1 MRKLLVV
8 PAILAMTCMSGS
20 AFAQRGGSVAVQNT
34 GSPVTATNSPTVS
47 VLSPTVGANGN
58 INAQASIG
66 NAFGSGN
73 QSQTSQQ
80 AAQGNVG
87 ISGGNSASFSR

>member
-1 MRKLLVV
+1 MKKLLIV
-8 PAILAMTCMSGS
+8 PAILAMSCMSGS
-20 AFAQRGGSVAVQNT
+20 AFAQRTATAVQNT

-47 VLSPTVGANGN
+47 VLSPVVGLNGN
-58 INAQASIG
+58 LNAQASIG

-80 AAQGNVG
+80 ATQGNVG

>member
-1 MRKLLVV
+1 MKKLLVV
-8 PAILAMTCMSGS
+8 PAILAMSCMSGS
-20 AFAQRGGSVAVQNT
+20 AFAQRTAVAVQNT
-34 GSPVTATNSPTVS
+34 GSPVTATNSPAIAV
-47 VLSPTVGANGN
+47 VSPTIGANGN
-58 INAQASIG
+58 INAQASAL
-66 NAFGSGN
+66 NFFGSGN

>member
-1 MRKLLVV
+1 
-8 PAILAMTCMSGS
+8 
-20 AFAQRGGSVAVQNT
+20 
-34 GSPVTATNSPTVS
+34 
-47 VLSPTVGANGN
+47 VLSPVVGLNGN
-58 INAQASIG
+58 LNAQASIG

>member
-8 PAILAMTCMSGS
+8 PAILAVTCVSGS
-20 AFAQRGGSVAVQNT
+20 AFAQRGVQNT
-34 GSPVTATNSPTVS
+34 GSPVTAFGSPVVT
-47 VLSPTVGANGN
+47 LGSPVVGANGN

>member
-1 MRKLLVV
+1 MKKLLVV
-8 PAILAMTCMSGS
+8 SAILAMSCMSGS
-20 AFAQRGGSVAVQNT
+20 AFAQRTATAVQAT
-34 GSPVTATNSPTVS
+34 GSPVTATNSPAIAV
-47 VLSPTVGANGN
+47 VSPTIGANGN
-58 INAQASIG
+58 INAQASVL
-66 NAFGSGN
+66 NFFGSGN

>member
-1 MRKLLVV
+1 MRKLLIV

-20 AFAQRGGSVAVQNT
+20 AFAQRTAVAVQNT
-34 GSPVTATNSPTVS
+34 GSPVTATDSPTVS
-47 VLSPTVGANGN
+47 VLSPVVGLNGN
-58 INAQASIG
+58 LNAQASVG

>member
-1 MRKLLVV
+1 MKKLLVV

-20 AFAQRGGSVAVQNT
+20 AFAQRTAVAVQNT
-34 GSPVTATNSPTVS
+34 GSPVTATNSPAVAI
-47 VLSPTVGANGN
+47 VSPTIGANGN
-58 INAQASIG
+58 INAQASAL
-66 NAFGSGN
+66 NFFGSGN

>member
-1 MRKLLVV
+1 MKKLLVV
-8 PAILAMTCMSGS
+8 PAILAMSCMSGS
-20 AFAQRGGSVAVQNT
+20 AFAQRTAVAVQST
-34 GSPVTATNSPTVS
+34 GSPVTATNSPAVAI
-47 VLSPTVGANGN
+47 VSPTIGANGN
-58 INAQASIG
+58 INAQASAL
-66 NAFGSGN
+66 NFFGSGN

>member
-1 MRKLLVV
+1 MRKLLIV
-8 PAILAMTCMSGS
+8 PAILAMSCMSGS
-20 AFAQRGGSVAVQNT
+20 AFAQRTAVAVQNT
-34 GSPVTATNSPTVS
+34 GSPVTATDSPAVAIVSPTI
-47 VLSPTVGANGN
+47 GANGN
-58 INAQASIG
+58 INAQASAL
-66 NAFGSGN
+66 NFFGSGN

>member
-1 MRKLLVV
+1 MRKLLIV
-8 PAILAMTCMSGS
+8 PAILAMTFMSGS
-20 AFAQRGGSVAVQNT
+20 AFAQRTAVATQNT
-34 GSPVTATNSPTVS
+34 GSPVTATNSPAIAV
-47 VLSPTVGANGN
+47 VSPTIGANGN
-58 INAQASIG
+58 INAQASFL

>member
-1 MRKLLVV
+1 MRKLLIV

-20 AFAQRGGSVAVQNT
+20 AFAQRSVAVQNT
-34 GSPVTATNSPTVS
+34 GSPVIAADSPAVS
-47 VLSPTVGANGN
+47 VLSPTVGLNGN
-58 INAQASIG
+58 INAQASAL
-66 NAFGSGN
+66 NFFGSGN

-87 ISGGNSASFSR
+87 ISGGNSASFSL

>member
-1 MRKLLVV
+1 MKKLLIV
-8 PAILAMTCMSGS
+8 PAVLAMTCLSGS
-20 AFAQRGGSVAVQNT
+20 AFAQRTAVAVQNT
-34 GSPVTATNSPTVS
+34 GSGVTATNSPAIAV
-47 VLSPTVGANGN
+47 VSPTVGLNGN
-58 INAQASIG
+58 VNAQASFL

>member
-1 MRKLLVV
+1 MRKLLIV
-8 PAILAMTCMSGS
+8 PAILAMSCMSGS
-20 AFAQRGGSVAVQNT
+20 AFAQRTAVAVQNT
-34 GSPVTATNSPTVS
+34 GSGVTATNSPTVS
-47 VLSPTVGANGN
+47 VLSPVVGLNGN
-58 INAQASIG
+58 LSAQASIG